1 MSEEKLL
8 YDFFMWFRHN
18 GEHYVNISI
27 EEMINYYLKQKK

>member
-1 MSEEKLL
+1 MNEEKLI

-18 GEHYVNISI
+18 GEYYVNISI